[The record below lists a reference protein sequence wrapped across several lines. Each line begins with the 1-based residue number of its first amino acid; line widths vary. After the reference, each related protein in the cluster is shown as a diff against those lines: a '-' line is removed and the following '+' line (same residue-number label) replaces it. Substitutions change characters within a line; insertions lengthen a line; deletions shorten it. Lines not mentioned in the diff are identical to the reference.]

1 MVPGHQGYSGNEKVD
16 YVARKDTESPFIG
29 PEYVCGIPKCVQEAL
44 QNARLEIHTLVN
56 GPILQ
61 YKIMQKPLHSSSSK
75 GYHGETD
82 FLGEISDLASSTF
95 KALAQNMDYSEIT

>member
-1 MVPGHQGYSGNEKVD
+1 MGTLEDQLAENNYLLHFCLVSGHQGYSGNEKAD
-16 YVARKDTESPFIG
+16 YAARKDTESPFIG

-61 YKIMQKPLHSSSSK
+61 YKIMQKPTSFEVLKRVSRR
-75 GYHGETD
+75 D
-82 FLGEISDLASSTF
+82 
-95 KALAQNMDYSEIT
+95 